1 MITFILFFTFVVGSI
16 FGFSTHKF
24 FLNKNEEEI
33 KRNKIEEINEIF
45 TELHRSMLSG
55 KVKYKNRMNQACYL
69 LSELDEY
76 GVVEI
81 VYMIDKK
88 EIGIFKEGKC
98 IYTSDLVDKEIVG
111 NISNFIE
118 SVFKREISDVINV
131 FGLVLSKSEFEKT
144 FKIKYEDFEKFRES
158 LFSSNFN
165 SDIDLNITDVKKNKK
180 EAEIKYFDVDEIL
193 DKISTHGLSSLTD
206 EERLFLDNYSNEKG
220 N

>member
-1 MITFILFFTFVVGSI
+1 MITFILFFTFVVGVI
-16 FGFSTHKF
+16 FGFSTHKY

-88 EIGIFKEGKC
+88 EIGIFKEEKC
-98 IYTSDLVDKEIVG
+98 IYTSDLVDGEIIK

-118 SVFKREISDVINV
+118 SVFKKEISEVINV
-131 FGLVLSKSEFEKT
+131 FGLTLSKNEFERT
-144 FKIKYEDFEKFRES
+144 FKIKYEDFEKFRDN
-158 LFSSNFN
+158 LFGSNFN
-165 SDIDLNITDVKKNKK
+165 SEIDLNITDVKKNKK

>member
-1 MITFILFFTFVVGSI
+1 MITFLLFFTFVVGVI
-16 FGFSTHKF
+16 FGFSTHKY

-98 IYTSDLVDKEIVG
+98 IYTSDLVDGEIII

-118 SVFKREISDVINV
+118 SVFKKEISEVINV
-131 FGLVLSKSEFEKT
+131 FGLTLSKNEFERT
-144 FKIKYEDFEKFRES
+144 FKIKYEDFEKFRDN
-158 LFSSNFN
+158 LFGSNFN
-165 SDIDLNITDVKKNKK
+165 SEIDLNITDVKKNKK
-180 EAEIKYFDVDEIL
+180 EDEIKYFDVDEIL
-193 DKISTHGLSSLTD
+193 DKISTHGLSSLTK
-206 EERLFLDNYSNEKG
+206 EERLFLDNYSNEKV

>member
-1 MITFILFFTFVVGSI
+1 MITFFLFFTFVVGTI
-16 FGFSTHKF
+16 LGFSIHKF
-24 FLNKNEEEI
+24 FSKKVEEEE
-33 KRNKIEEINEIF
+33 KKDKVDSINSVF
-45 TELHRSMLSG
+45 SELLRSMLNG

-76 GVVEI
+76 GVVEV

-98 IYTSDLVDKEIVG
+98 IFTSDLVDREIIN

-131 FGLVLSKSEFEKT
+131 FGLVLSKSEFERT
-144 FKIKYEDFEKFRES
+144 FKIKFEDFEKFKES
-158 LFSSNFN
+158 LFDTSN
-165 SDIDLNITDVKKNKK
+165 SEPISEETDQ
-180 EAEIKYFDVDEIL
+180 KYYDVDEIL
-193 DKISTHGLSSLTD
+193 DKISTHGLDSLTS
-206 EERLFLDNYSNEKG
+206 EERLFLDNYSNENEKG